1 MHDYKSINFSSK
13 KNLVAEKRFELLTL
27 RVWTECSSQL
37 SYSAMIQRNQVRE
50 LMFSL
55 DWLHFYINTFLRIC
69 QYKINKFLNLNKNG
83 DPTGIRTRVTAVK
96 GRCLEPLDHRAILYV
111 LFIYILNC
119 VLSRLRRGLLLT
131 FSHGKWNETGIWP
144 SWHS

>member
-111 LFIYILNC
+111 LFIYLYIKLC
-119 VLSRLRRGLLLT
+119 TFTAPTWPASDIFLRKMKRDWHLT
-131 FSHGKWNETGIWP
+131 
-144 SWHS
+144 